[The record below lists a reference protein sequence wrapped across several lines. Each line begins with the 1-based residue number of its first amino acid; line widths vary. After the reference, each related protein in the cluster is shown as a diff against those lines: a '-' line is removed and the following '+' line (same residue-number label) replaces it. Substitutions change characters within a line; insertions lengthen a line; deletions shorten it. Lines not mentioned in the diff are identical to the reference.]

1 MRQKLITLDPTSWD
15 LAAKKSN
22 FSQWVR
28 DKLRQERNRRTAI
41 QPKCIKQDCFENR
54 IDDLYCAY
62 HAELGPV
69 ATWVSVGEEE

>member
-28 DKLRQERNRRTAI
+28 NQLRSERNKMTIPTKYCTWCDTSQRTNSDNCTNKNCKEYMSMAI
-41 QPKCIKQDCFENR
+41 LQVLE
-54 IDDLYCAY
+54 
-62 HAELGPV
+62 
-69 ATWVSVGEEE
+69 